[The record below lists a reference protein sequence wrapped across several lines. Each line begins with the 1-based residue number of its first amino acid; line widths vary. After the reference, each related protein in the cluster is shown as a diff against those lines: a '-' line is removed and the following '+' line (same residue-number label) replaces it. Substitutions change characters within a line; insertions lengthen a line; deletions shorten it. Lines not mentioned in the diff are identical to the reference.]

1 MKRIKSIYTFSV
13 CLSLMVSLAFICGIS
28 GCKESGWVDEIAKE
42 NTLVNVLA
50 MNQDLNVPLLLG
62 KDTTLTISS
71 SPQSAT
77 NGKLLWSS
85 SDESVAKVSQNG
97 VVKAIGLGT
106 ATVTAQSTDGG
117 LRKASVEI
125 TVIDKVIYATSI
137 VTAPATL
144 NTYPKVK
151 TTITA
156 TVSPANTTYKRLTWA
171 SSNPGVATVD
181 QSGVLTGL
189 APGTTNITAKPAD
202 GSSVLATVVVT
213 VIDVVPIQ
221 SININTVLNDGIA
234 VDERLVIDYG
244 VSPAAATKQL
254 VNWTSN
260 NTNIAT
266 VTSTGIV
273 TGVAVGQAVITG
285 TSTDGG
291 NVTTTLTI
299 NVMEGKINDTFTDGV
314 TPRWVASS
322 TGSTAAVQNNV
333 LWMTMNNPTGPS
345 RRGDFRRTNTTLN
358 IGKYPVIAFKF
369 TRPLPVN
376 GNVFFDT
383 NQGRWKQTTGGG
395 NNVMPALIGKDGLT
409 VYYAD
414 MGASNTFG
422 TSGFTLPTTAA
433 YTFSQISVGVADMPI
448 AQNPLS
454 PYPVYWIKTF
464 KSVAELQAYI
474 N

>member
-1 MKRIKSIYTFSV
+1 MKRITSKYTLNIS
-13 CLSLMVSLAFICGIS
+13 LSFVMSLILLCCIS
-28 GCKESGWVDEIAKE
+28 SCKESGWVDEIAKE

-50 MNQDLNVPLLLG
+50 INQDPNVPLLLG
-62 KDTTLTISS
+62 KDTTLTTSS

-77 NGKLLWSS
+77 NAKLQWSS
-85 SDESVAKVSQNG
+85 ANENIARVSQNG
-97 VVKAIGLGT
+97 VVTAAGLGT
-106 ATVTAQSTDGG
+106 TTITVQSTDGS
-117 LRKASVEI
+117 LRKASVDI

-137 VTAPATL
+137 VPNPSAL
-144 NTYPKVK
+144 STYPKVK
-151 TTITA
+151 TTITT
-156 TVSPANTTYKRLTWA
+156 TVLPANTTYKRLVWS
-171 SSNPGVATVD
+171 SSNPAVATVD
-181 QSGVLTGL
+181 QSGAVTGV
-189 APGTTNITAKPAD
+189 APGTTNITVKPAD
-202 GSSVLATVVVT
+202 GSSATATVVVT

-221 SININTVLNDGIA
+221 TINVKTVLTDGIA
-234 VDERLVIDYG
+234 VDERLVIDYD

-254 VNWTSN
+254 VNWTSS
-260 NTNIAT
+260 NTSIAT
-266 VTSTGIV
+266 VSGTGIV
-273 TGVAVGQAVITG
+273 TGVAIGQAVITG

-291 NVTTTLTI
+291 NVTVTLTI

-314 TPRWVASS
+314 TPRWIAAT
-322 TGSTAAVQNNV
+322 TGSTATVQNNI
-333 LWMTMNNPTGPS
+333 LWVTLNNPAGPS

-358 IGKYPVIAFKF
+358 ISKYPVIAVKY

-395 NNVMPALIGKDGLT
+395 NNVMTSLTGKDGLT

-422 TSGFTLPTTAA
+422 TSGFTLPTNAA
-433 YTFSQISVGVADMPI
+433 FTFSQITIGVADMPL

-454 PYPVYWIKTF
+454 PYPVYWIRTF
-464 KSVAELQAYI
+464 KTVAELQAYI

>member
-1 MKRIKSIYTFSV
+1 MKRIKYIYT
-13 CLSLMVSLAFICGIS
+13 LSIGLWLMLGLALICSIS

-42 NTLVNVLA
+42 NTLVNVLSV
-50 MNQDLNVPLLLG
+50 NQDANVPLLLG

-71 SPQSAT
+71 SPQSPT
-77 NGKLLWSS
+77 NGKLQWSS
-85 SDESVAKVSQNG
+85 ADESVAKVTQNG
-97 VVKAIGLGT
+97 VVTAAGLGT
-106 ATVTAQSTDGG
+106 TTITVQSTDGG

-137 VTAPATL
+137 VANPVAL

-151 TTITA
+151 TTITT
-156 TVSPANTTYKRLTWA
+156 TVLPVNTTYKRLVWS
-171 SSNPGVATVD
+171 SSNPGVATLD
-181 QSGVLTGL
+181 QSGAVTGV
-189 APGTTNITAKPAD
+189 ARGTTNITVKPAD
-202 GSSVLATVVVT
+202 GSSAMATVAVT
-213 VIDVVPIQ
+213 VIEVVPIQ
-221 SININTVLNDGIA
+221 TININTVLTDGIA

-254 VNWTSN
+254 VNWTSS

-273 TGVAVGQAVITG
+273 TGVAIGQAVITG

-299 NVMEGKINDTFTDGV
+299 NVMEGKINDTFMDGV
-314 TPRWVASS
+314 TPRWIAAT

-395 NNVMPALIGKDGLT
+395 NNVMPALTGRDGLT

-422 TSGFTLPTTAA
+422 TSGFALPTTAA

>member
-1 MKRIKSIYTFSV
+1 MKRIKSIYALSIGI
-13 CLSLMVSLAFICGIS
+13 SLMMSLVLLCCIS
-28 GCKESGWVDEIAKE
+28 SCKESGWVDEIAKE
-42 NTLVNVLA
+42 NTLVNVLS
-50 MNQDLNVPLLLG
+50 MNQDANVPLLLG
-62 KDTTLTISS
+62 KDTTLTTSS
-71 SPQSAT
+71 SPQSPT

-85 SDESVAKVSQNG
+85 ADERIAKVSQNG
-97 VVKAIGLGT
+97 VVTAAGLGMT
-106 ATVTAQSTDGG
+106 TITVQSTDGG

-137 VTAPATL
+137 VPVPATL

-151 TTITA
+151 TTITN
-156 TVSPANTTYKRLTWA
+156 TVLPVNTTYKRLIWS
-171 SSNPGVATVD
+171 SSNPGVATID
-181 QSGVLTGL
+181 QNGVVTGVS
-189 APGTTNITAKPAD
+189 PGTTSITVKPAD
-202 GSSVLATVVVT
+202 GSSARGTIAVT

-221 SININTVLNDGIA
+221 TINMITVLTDGIA

-254 VNWTSN
+254 VNWTSS

-266 VTSTGIV
+266 VSSTGIV
-273 TGVAVGQAVITG
+273 TGVAIGQAVITG

-291 NVTTTLTI
+291 NVTTTLTV
-299 NVMEGKINDTFTDGV
+299 NVMEGKINDSFADGI
-314 TPRWVASS
+314 TPRWIAATS
-322 TGSTAAVQNNV
+322 GSTATVQNNI
-333 LWMTMNNPTGPS
+333 LWMTMNNPAGPS

-395 NNVMPALIGKDGLT
+395 NNVMPALTGKDGLT

-414 MGASNTFG
+414 MGANNTFG

-433 YTFSQISVGVADMPI
+433 YTFSQISIGVADMPI

-464 KSVAELQAYI
+464 KTVAELQAYI